1 MLYYIPI
8 ETMEQRYTK
17 MMNEVIS
24 PLVDK
29 VIYPEF
35 DYSGT
40 IEKGQFLD
48 INKTSIFKAKQLQM
62 IAEMFY
68 KGEIKEWDKFLV
80 ADIFFPWIES
90 IRYMADL
97 QWIKV
102 HIYWYNH
109 AGRADPTDFVQKL
122 WVWSDASERWY
133 LSICNYVFVGSE
145 YHKDLIAK
153 YFFANSDIIKSMI
166 IPFWPAW
173 DLDWVE
179 NVYSNK
185 DLVKEDFIIMPQR
198 VAPEKWLK
206 EFIEFAKNTD
216 KRIIVT
222 SSWNKVDGVEFP
234 SNVEYKTNLT
244 KKEYYELLWKAKWY
258 VSFAYQETFWYTLQ
272 EAIYYRCNILVP
284 NRVCYPE
291 MVPEKNLYNNVEELI
306 KKLDEDMVVPLEY
319 TEKHNKNY
327 VKMIDF
333 IRNDW

>member
-1 MLYYIPI
+1 MLYFIPI

-35 DYSGT
+35 DYSWT

-62 IAEMFY
+62 IAEMFH
-68 KGEIKEWDKFLV
+68 KWEVKDWDKFLV
-80 ADIFFPWIES
+80 ADIFFPGIES

-97 QWIKV
+97 QNINV
-102 HIYWYNH
+102 EIYWYNH

-122 WVWSDASERWY
+122 WKWSDICEKWYMDICDYIFVWS
-133 LSICNYVFVGSE
+133 N
-145 YHKDLIAK
+145 YHKDLIVK
-153 YFFANSDIIKSMI
+153 HFGINETKILVY
-166 IPFWPAW
+166 WPAW

-179 NVYSNK
+179 NVHSNK
-185 DLVKEDFIIMPQR
+185 DVVKEDFIIMPQR

-216 KRIIVT
+216 KKIIVT
-222 SSWNKVDGVEFP
+222 SSWNKVEWVEFP

-272 EAIYYRCNILVP
+272 EAIYYECNILVP

-291 MVPEKNLYNNVEELI
+291 KVPERNLYNNVEELI
-306 KKLDEDMVVPLEY
+306 SKLDEDMTIPLEW
-319 TEKHNKNY
+319 TEKWDKNY
-327 VKMIDF
+327 QKMIDF
-333 IRNDW
+333 IRKN